1 MRIAVVSGA
10 RADYGLVRPV
20 LRAIADEPGWDLQV
34 LVTAAHL
41 APEFGLTI
49 RQIEED
55 GFPIG
60 ARVESLLS
68 SDTGVG
74 AATSVGVGTIGCAQ
88 ALERI
93 GPDLVMLV
101 GDRFEQLAAA
111 QAALLIGLPI
121 AHLFGGDLTEGAFD
135 DAIRH
140 AITKLAHL
148 HFVSNSAAQQRVIQ
162 LGEQPDR
169 VFLVG
174 SPAIDE
180 MLTGPLLDRDALESE
195 LGIELGDKTALVTFH
210 PATLDDGQATDQLD
224 EVLGAV
230 AEVEDPLT
238 VIITRANADPQGRA
252 INRRIDEWLRHYP
265 AWRAFDALGPRRF
278 HSILRQVQV
287 MVGNSSSGLYEAPT
301 FNIPA
306 VNVGDRQAGRL
317 RATSVIDVAVQR
329 EAIRSAIHRALET
342 TWSETVNPYGDGH
355 ATQQIMAVL
364 RGISNPRSLLRK
376 QFYDLP
382 GVSQR

>member
-1 MRIAVVSGA
+1 MRIAVVTGA
-10 RADYGLVRPV
+10 RADYGLIRPV
-20 LRAIADEPGWDLQV
+20 LAAITDEPGWELQL

-41 APEFGLTI
+41 APEFGLTV

-55 GFPIG
+55 GFPIA
-60 ARVESLLS
+60 ARVESLVS
-68 SDTGVG
+68 SDTGEG
-74 AATSVGVGTIGCAQ
+74 AATSVGVGTIGSAQ
-88 ALERI
+88 AFARLL
-93 GPDLVMLV
+93 PDLVMLV

-111 QAALLIGLPI
+111 QAALFIGLPM
-121 AHLFGGDLTEGAFD
+121 AHLYGGDLTEGAFD

-148 HFVSNSAAQQRVIQ
+148 HFVSNSPAQQRVIQ

-180 MLTGPLLDRDALESE
+180 MLTGPLLERDALESE
-195 LGIELGDKTALVTFH
+195 LGIELGKKTALVTFH
-210 PATLDDGQATDQLD
+210 PATLDDDRASDQLD
-224 EVLGAV
+224 EVLTAV

-252 INRRIDEWLRHYP
+252 INRRIDEWLTRYP
-265 AWRAFDALGPRRF
+265 AWRVFDALGPRRF
-278 HSILRQVQV
+278 HSLLRHVQV
-287 MVGNSSSGLYEAPT
+287 IVGNSSSGLYEAPT
-301 FNIPA
+301 FDIPA

-317 RATSVIDVAVQR
+317 RATSVIDVAVER
-329 EAIRSAIHRALET
+329 DAIRSGIERALAT
-342 TWSETVNPYGDGH
+342 SWSGTVNPYGDGH
-355 ATQQIMAVL
+355 ATQRIMAVL
-364 RGISNPRSLLRK
+364 RGVSNPRTLLRK

-382 GVSQR
+382 AVSQR

>member
-1 MRIAVVSGA
+1 MRIAIVTGT

-20 LRAIADEPGWDLQV
+20 AAAIMDEPGWELQL

-41 APEFGLTI
+41 APEFGLTV

-60 ARVESLLS
+60 ARVESLVS

-74 AATSVGVGTIGCAQ
+74 AATSVGIGTIGSAQ
-88 ALERI
+88 ALGRI
-93 GPDLVMLV
+93 GPDLVILV

-111 QAALLIGLPI
+111 QAALLVGVPM
-121 AHLFGGDLTEGAFD
+121 AHLYGGDLTEGAFD

-148 HFVSNSAAQQRVIQ
+148 HFVSNSVARQRVIQ

-174 SPAIDE
+174 SPAIDA
-180 MLTGPLLDRDALESE
+180 MLTGPLLDREALVSALGME
-195 LGIELGDKTALVTFH
+195 LGETTALVTFH
-210 PATLDDGQATDQLD
+210 PATLDDGRAADQLD
-224 EVLGAV
+224 EVLAAV
-230 AEVEDPLT
+230 AAVERPLT

-252 INRRIDEWLRHYP
+252 VNHRIDEWVARQP
-265 AWRAFDALGPRRF
+265 AWAAFDALGPRF
-278 HSILRQVQV
+278 HSLLRQVQV
-287 MVGNSSSGLYEAPT
+287 VVGNSSSGLYEAPT
-301 FNIPA
+301 FDIPA

-317 RATSVIDVAVQR
+317 RATSVIDVPVER
-329 EAIRSAIHRALET
+329 DAIRSGIERALAT
-342 TWSETVNPYGDGH
+342 TWSGTVNPYGDGH
-355 ATQQIMAVL
+355 ATQRIMAVL
-364 RGISNPRSLLRK
+364 RGLSNPRSLLRK

-382 GVSQR
+382 PVPLP